1 MHLKSF
7 IPAFW
12 VASLVSLVT
21 SAAFADEVSDTKVA
35 CVSALDNA
43 QAQKTARKLKD
54 ARASFVACSSES
66 CPGVVR
72 EDCAKSLLDLDQ
84 TIPSVV
90 LSATVD
96 GQDAVD
102 ARVLVDGS
110 VVDGALE
117 GKALVLDPGAH
128 VARFERAGSA
138 PVEIKFVARDGEKNR
153 TVSAAFVLP
162 RSAPRT
168 TPALT
173 KEEGRGFPVLPA
185 VLGGAGLAAIGGGIF
200 MRMSAAS
207 DADALQGRCA
217 PTCDPSEREALSDRL
232 VISNVALGVSA
243 VALTA
248 SAITWLIARK

>member
-1 MHLKSF
+1 MHLTRF
-7 IPAFW
+7 IPAF
-12 VASLVSLVT
+12 A
-21 SAAFADEVSDTKVA
+21 AAFLFAGVVHADQASDKKVA

-43 QAQKTARKLKD
+43 QSLQSARKLKD

-72 EDCAKSLLDLDQ
+72 EDCAKSLLELDQ

-96 GQDAVD
+96 GQDAID
-102 ARVLVDGS
+102 AKVLVDG
-110 VVDGALE
+110 VVVEGALE
-117 GKALVLDPGAH
+117 GKSLVVDPGAH

-138 PVEIKFVARDGEKNR
+138 PVEIKFVAREGEKNR
-153 TVSAAFVLP
+153 TVSAAFILP
-162 RSAPRT
+162 RSAT
-168 TPALT
+168 KTPALV
-173 KEEGRGFPVLPA
+173 KDESNRGLPVLPMI
-185 VLGGAGLAAIGGGIF
+185 LGGAGLAAIGGGVF

-207 DADALQGRCA
+207 DAEAMQGRCA
-217 PTCDPSEREALSDRL
+217 PTCDSSERDALSERL
-232 VISNVALGVSA
+232 VISNVALGVGA

>member
-1 MHLKSF
+1 MHLIRI
-7 IPAFW
+7 IPVIA
-12 VASLVSLVT
+12 AI
-21 SAAFADEVSDTKVA
+21 AFAASTANADEASDKKVA
-35 CVSALDNA
+35 CVAALDNA
-43 QAQKTARKLKD
+43 QSLQSARKLKE

-90 LSATVD
+90 LSATVE

-102 ARVLVDGS
+102 ARALVDGS
-110 VVDGALE
+110 VVDGALD
-117 GKALVLDPGAH
+117 GRSIVVDPGAH

-138 PVEIKFVARDGEKNR
+138 PVEIKFVAREGEKNR
-153 TVSAAFVLP
+153 SILASFVIP
-162 RSAPRT
+162 RST
-168 TPALT
+168 TPAIVKDESNKGL
-173 KEEGRGFPVLPA
+173 PVLPMI
-185 VLGGAGLAAIGGGIF
+185 LGGAGLAAIGGGVF

-207 DADALQGRCA
+207 DADSMQSRCA
-217 PTCDPSEREALSDRL
+217 PNCDPSERDALSERL
-232 VISNVALGVSA
+232 VISNVAIGVGA

>member
-1 MHLKSF
+1 MHLTRF
-7 IPAFW
+7 IPAF
-12 VASLVSLVT
+12 A
-21 SAAFADEVSDTKVA
+21 AAFLFAGVVRADEASDKKVA

-43 QAQKTARKLKD
+43 QSLQSARKLKD

-72 EDCAKSLLDLDQ
+72 EDCAKSLLALDQ
-84 TIPSVV
+84 TIPTVV

-96 GQDAVD
+96 GQDAID
-102 ARVLVDGS
+102 AKVFVDGAI
-110 VVDGALE
+110 VEGALE
-117 GKALVLDPGAH
+117 GKSLVVDPGAH

-138 PVEIKFVARDGEKNR
+138 PVEVKFVAREGEKNR
-153 TVSAAFVLP
+153 TVSTAFILP
-162 RSAPRT
+162 RSAMK
-168 TPALT
+168 TPALV
-173 KEEGRGFPVLPA
+173 KDESNRGLPVLPMI
-185 VLGGAGLAAIGGGIF
+185 LGGAGLAAIGGGVF

-217 PTCDPSEREALSDRL
+217 PNCDPSERDALSERL
-232 VISNVALGVSA
+232 VISNVALGVGA

>member
-1 MHLKSF
+1 MHLKLS
-7 IPAFW
+7 IAAPVT
-12 VASLVSLVT
+12 VAMLLCAST
-21 SAAFADEVSDTKVA
+21 SSADEASDKKVA
-35 CVSALDNA
+35 CVSALDDA
-43 QAQKTARKLKD
+43 QSQRSARKLKD
-54 ARASFVACSSES
+54 ARASFVACSSDA

-102 ARVLVDGS
+102 ARVLVDGN

-117 GKALVLDPGAH
+117 GKSLVVDPGAH

-138 PVEIKFVARDGEKNR
+138 PVEVKFVAREGEKNR
-153 TVSAAFVLP
+153 NITAAFVLP
-162 RSAPRT
+162 RSMMK
-168 TPALT
+168 TPALV
-173 KEEGRGFPVLPA
+173 KDENSRGLPVLPML
-185 VLGGAGLAAIGGGIF
+185 LGGAGLAAIGGGVF
-200 MRMSAAS
+200 MRMSADS
-207 DADALQGRCA
+207 DANALHARCA
-217 PTCDPSEREALSDRL
+217 PNCDSSERDALSERL
-232 VISNVALGVSA
+232 VISNVALGVGA